1 MKDLIDKIKE
11 IDVMLNAYEYKN
23 CTFEEYKECIKTNTK
38 GNGSLRN
45 MIRNSMHV
53 WNPVIEQYFKELKDV
68 VNMIYLT
75 KKNKYKLNGDDIDK
89 IYDIINK
96 VRYIKDVFK
105 KNTDDCSI
113 YPIQSE
119 CICNNLTYISK
130 YLQKYMNMKYEEN

>member
-11 IDVMLNAYEYKN
+11 IDVMLDAYEYKN
-23 CTFEEYKECIKTNTK
+23 CTFEEYQECIKTNTR

-45 MIRNSMHV
+45 MIRSSMHV
-53 WNPVIEQYFKELKDV
+53 WNPVMEKYFKELKDV
-68 VNMIYLT
+68 VNMIYLV
-75 KKNKYKLNGDDIDK
+75 KKNKHKLNRDDIDK
-89 IYDIINK
+89 ISDIINK
-96 VRYIKDVFK
+96 IKDIKMIFK

-119 CICNNLTYISK
+119 CICNNLNFISK

>member
-11 IDVMLNAYEYKN
+11 IDVMLDAYEYKN
-23 CTFEEYKECIKTNTK
+23 CAFEEYQECIKTNTR

-53 WNPVIEQYFKELKDV
+53 WNPVMEKYFKELKDV
-68 VNMIYLT
+68 VNMIYLV
-75 KKNKYKLNGDDIDK
+75 KKNKHKFNKDDIDK
-89 IYDIINK
+89 ISVIINK
-96 VRYIKDVFK
+96 VRDIKTVFK

-119 CICNNLTYISK
+119 CIYNNLTFISK